1 MRGERARASHR
12 GSQSYDAR
20 RWVAADG
27 DLGRD
32 EGVRGRPEHNQLQ
45 LALVQVAARKTPR
58 SSTAQTARGTRASA
72 SKRATASRNTSGRR
86 SSTAESTPCTS
97 WICWRNGTRRHSGV
111 AATTDVRMPGGQ
123 RPCTSKGNPIR
134 NVSSSPLSAGRCAR
148 ALMESGLHADG
159 IHAACRRPPPR
170 SERSSGS
177 RPRNVCNARTTRLL
191 RADSE
196 VAVAAFEDRQ

>member
-1 MRGERARASHR
+1 MAT
-12 GSQSYDAR
+12 
-20 RWVAADG
+20 
-27 DLGRD
+27 
-32 EGVRGRPEHNQLQ
+32 
-45 LALVQVAARKTPR
+45 RKTPR

-111 AATTDVRMPGGQ
+111 AAATDVRMPGGQ

-134 NVSSSPLSAGRCAR
+134 NVSSSSPLSAGRCAR

-170 SERSSGS
+170 SERSSAS
-177 RPRNVCNARTTRLL
+177 RPRSVRNARTTRLL
-191 RADSE
+191 RADNE
-196 VAVAAFEDRQ
+196 TAIPPRR